1 MISTPHVPPIWL
13 EATSKISILKNE
25 VWPVLPEAKVCL
37 LHNEVELSL
46 ISLLFKHWQ
55 LFLLRHI
62 FSPPLK
68 VTLVIVVAAAFT
80 GEETGYRKRGGVQA
94 DSVLLSAAGG
104 PGHVGLQR
112 QSTSR
117 WTQTSQ
123 NTDSVSAT
131 RRFKEIGEYIV
142 HAVTG
147 FPNCMPLLESGQQQ
161 RETLQLEGWAPPAGL
176 CFLTISSKVHLNRP
190 LGLHSAS
197 YRSRSDPLL
206 CLLTHWLHVKFRA
219 EAPARLQAHFP
230 RPSPPTYTWSLCTQ

>member
-94 DSVLLSAAGG
+94 DSVLFSAAGG

-112 QSTSR
+112 LSMSR

-131 RRFKEIGEYIV
+131 RRFKEKGAYIV

-147 FPNCMPLLESGQQQ
+147 LPNCMPLLESGQQQ
-161 RETLQLEGWAPPAGL
+161 R
-176 CFLTISSKVHLNRP
+176 
-190 LGLHSAS
+190 
-197 YRSRSDPLL
+197 
-206 CLLTHWLHVKFRA
+206 
-219 EAPARLQAHFP
+219 
-230 RPSPPTYTWSLCTQ
+230 

>member
-25 VWPVLPEAKVCL
+25 VRPALPAAKVCL

-55 LFLLRHI
+55 LFFLRHM

-104 PGHVGLQR
+104 PVHVGLQR
-112 QSTSR
+112 QSMSG

-123 NTDSVSAT
+123 NANRVSQLHTDSERKEHIHFTLSLAYQPGCQRWKGDSSKDRLSTLVVSSPSRSLLSDRFLKSSFEPAT
-131 RRFKEIGEYIV
+131 R
-142 HAVTG
+142 AA
-147 FPNCMPLLESGQQQ
+147 Q
-161 RETLQLEGWAPPAGL
+161 
-176 CFLTISSKVHLNRP
+176 CFL
-190 LGLHSAS
+190 
-197 YRSRSDPLL
+197 
-206 CLLTHWLHVKFRA
+206 
-219 EAPARLQAHFP
+219 
-230 RPSPPTYTWSLCTQ
+230 